1 MSKILV
7 SSRYFIP
14 EKNIDVTTLKKKYAY
29 RRFDEQTCKM
39 CKVYRSGKRYNKED
53 CAPCDAYLGV
63 VKLWRKAKLEGKS
76 YIGLPVGNPKGLEA
90 NFGINLSKV
99 KDHRAYVP
107 MEAKLKFIQ
116 KLYDGSPVGK
126 KKTADQKGLV
136 KLAVQALKK
145 DHAGILQSPP
155 RSGKCVHGDT
165 IISTNK
171 GILPIKDLFLGKDLP
186 EDKMVPVSGLKILTY
201 EGYKKV
207 SHLYTKKVKESVII
221 NTAQGFDLQST
232 LHHPVLVFKPDLS
245 HAWVKAEDIKEGD
258 YLCLPKKNQN
268 IIGKAINNDIAW
280 MLGALVA
287 NGTLCGNSK
296 RFHSNN
302 TYVMQNFISLA
313 YKVFGIKLTVK
324 TEKDKADYV
333 NCNNLINKLKP
344 YDLVCKRAAFKT
356 IPSYVLRADEV
367 GVRAFLSGY
376 LSCDSYMQGKGEI
389 ELCTASPRMAREL
402 HVVLSRFGIYGRL
415 SSYMAKANNSK
426 KPKLRRYFSL
436 HYSGEAKQKLLEF
449 NIYKDT
455 VDYTYKN
462 DHKYLLH
469 GVPYIRDAM
478 IGFIRKNSK
487 PGGIY
492 TVKGNKVRRKIP
504 FGGSKGKNLVA
515 RSSLLQADWESA
527 LPLVKF
533 FDPILANN
541 IVSLLQDNFIYTKV
555 TKKRISKKPI
565 TVYDVSVPSNNSFVG
580 NGIVNHNTAMA
591 AAITVELGQR
601 TLILANKEDLLLQF
615 KATFEGSDKY
625 PAFTNAKE
633 EEFRLDR
640 PIVKIVKTLADFK
653 RAETADIVLVLY
665 QKFVR
670 DGSIDRIY
678 DFLID
683 KFGLVIVDEVHR
695 GSADGFAKIL
705 LRINPAYRLGLSA
718 TPNNKNK
725 NRRKLL
731 KESMG
736 KVVARSTSVSL
747 PTRVEVFETG
757 VTIPKPHRLWVYA
770 IKYLSS
776 KFERNKMIVQ
786 EVFKDLRAGRKGILI
801 PVQFKDHIQELTDLI
816 NNQADYNNRNKDE
829 DWPMPLCVPYTG
841 ALTPNKKEQYKN
853 AIDTGEAKVMVSIN
867 SMITEGI
874 DLSNPDTLYQVIPM
888 SGDKEVGAPIFQQLS
903 FRVATFTP
911 TKVDPVIKVF
921 VDALPQSF
929 YCFRSLMTTEVFP
942 RLGNEYLMSKYDV
955 ARAKEIIDEV
965 NQTRAYIPPNPA
977 GKRIFS
983 REVVEGVDEFGGNKV
998 KATHKK
1004 KKKTIAKDGLRKSW

>member
-14 EKNIDVTTLKKKYAY
+14 EKDIDVATLKKKYAY

-63 VKLWRKAKLEGKS
+63 VKLWRKAKFEGKS

-107 MEAKLKFIQ
+107 MEAKLKFTQ

-136 KLAVQALKK
+136 KLAVQALRK

-155 RSGKCVHGDT
+155 RSGK
-165 IISTNK
+165 S
-171 GILPIKDLFLGKDLP
+171 
-186 EDKMVPVSGLKILTY
+186 S
-201 EGYKKV
+201 
-207 SHLYTKKVKESVII
+207 
-221 NTAQGFDLQST
+221 
-232 LHHPVLVFKPDLS
+232 
-245 HAWVKAEDIKEGD
+245 
-258 YLCLPKKNQN
+258 
-268 IIGKAINNDIAW
+268 
-280 MLGALVA
+280 
-287 NGTLCGNSK
+287 
-296 RFHSNN
+296 
-302 TYVMQNFISLA
+302 
-313 YKVFGIKLTVK
+313 
-324 TEKDKADYV
+324 
-333 NCNNLINKLKP
+333 
-344 YDLVCKRAAFKT
+344 
-356 IPSYVLRADEV
+356 
-367 GVRAFLSGY
+367 
-376 LSCDSYMQGKGEI
+376 
-389 ELCTASPRMAREL
+389 MA
-402 HVVLSRFGIYGRL
+402 V
-415 SSYMAKANNSK
+415 
-426 KPKLRRYFSL
+426 
-436 HYSGEAKQKLLEF
+436 
-449 NIYKDT
+449 
-455 VDYTYKN
+455 
-462 DHKYLLH
+462 
-469 GVPYIRDAM
+469 
-478 IGFIRKNSK
+478 
-487 PGGIY
+487 
-492 TVKGNKVRRKIP
+492 
-504 FGGSKGKNLVA
+504 
-515 RSSLLQADWESA
+515 
-527 LPLVKF
+527 
-533 FDPILANN
+533 
-541 IVSLLQDNFIYTKV
+541 
-555 TKKRISKKPI
+555 
-565 TVYDVSVPSNNSFVG
+565 
-580 NGIVNHNTAMA
+580 
-591 AAITVELGQR
+591 AITVELGQR

-615 KATFEGSDKY
+615 KGTFEGSDKY

-633 EEFRLDR
+633 EEFRLGR
-640 PIVKIVKTLADFK
+640 PVVKIVKTIADFK

-757 VTIPKPHRLWVYA
+757 VTISKPHKLWVYA

-942 RLGNEYLMSKYDV
+942 RLGNEYLMNKYDV

-1004 KKKTIAKDGLRKSW
+1004 KKKTIAKDGLRKTW